1 MTVAWITCFGQLIE
15 SLDRFIDHRR
25 MKGHPM
31 GRRRDTDGRA
41 LLTSAA
47 LELFAN
53 YGIDGTSIR
62 AVNRT
67 AGLGPASVHYH
78 FGTKEA
84 LVDEALDLYGSKV
97 VEAIIEKARTLA
109 SRSEPVRPRDL
120 ILMFSRAYDS
130 LLDEQD
136 ENAQNW
142 IRLVDRLLAIDPLRV
157 SDVHATTE
165 AANAVRRLFPHARPE
180 DIGHALTL
188 AIRVYVSA
196 LAQRV
201 HRLTSADEPTQKT
214 ARGELQFMITF
225 LAGGITAALNES
237 SDSID

>member
-1 MTVAWITCFGQLIE
+1 
-15 SLDRFIDHRR
+15 
-25 MKGHPM
+25 M
-31 GRRRDTDGRA
+31 GRRRDTDGRT

-53 YGIDGTSIR
+53 HGIDGTSIR

-84 LVDEALDLYGSKV
+84 LIDEALNLYGSKV
-97 VEAIIEKARTLA
+97 VESIVEKARILA
-109 SRSEPVRPRDL
+109 TRREPLHSRDL
-120 ILMFSRAYDS
+120 ILMFSHAYDS

-136 ENAQNW
+136 EDAQNW
-142 IRLVDRLLAIDPLRV
+142 IRLVDRLLSVDPLRV
-157 SDVHATTE
+157 SDVRATTD
-165 AANAVRRLFPHARPE
+165 AANAVRRLFPHARTE

-188 AIRVYVSA
+188 AIRVYVNA

-201 HRLTSADEPTQKT
+201 PRLTSADESAQQA
-214 ARGELQFMITF
+214 ARDELQFMITF
-225 LAGGITAALNES
+225 LAGGIAAALNES
-237 SDSID
+237 SDPID

>member
-1 MTVAWITCFGQLIE
+1 
-15 SLDRFIDHRR
+15 
-25 MKGHPM
+25 M
-31 GRRRDTDGRA
+31 GRRRDTDGRT

-53 YGIDGTSIR
+53 HGIDGTSIR

-84 LVDEALDLYGSKV
+84 LIDEVLNLYGSKV
-97 VEAIIEKARTLA
+97 VESIVEKARTLA
-109 SRSEPVRPRDL
+109 TRRKPLRSRDL

-130 LLDEQD
+130 LLDEQG

-142 IRLVDRLLAIDPLRV
+142 IRLVDRLLAVDPLRV
-157 SDVHATTE
+157 SDVRATTE
-165 AANAVRRLFPHARPE
+165 AANAVRRLFPHARTE

-201 HRLTSADEPTQKT
+201 PRLTSADESAQRA
-214 ARGELQFMITF
+214 ARDELQFMITF

-237 SDSID
+237 SDPID

>member
-1 MTVAWITCFGQLIE
+1 
-15 SLDRFIDHRR
+15 
-25 MKGHPM
+25 M
-31 GRRRDTDGRA
+31 GRRRDIDGRT

-53 YGIDGTSIR
+53 HGIDGTSIR

-84 LVDEALDLYGSKV
+84 LIDEALDLYGNKV
-97 VEAIIEKARTLA
+97 VEAIVEKARTLA
-109 SRSEPVRPRDL
+109 TRREPVHPRDL

-130 LLDEQD
+130 LLDEQG

-142 IRLVDRLLAIDPLRV
+142 IRLVDRLLAVDPLRV
-157 SDVHATTE
+157 SDVRATTE
-165 AANAVRRLFPHARPE
+165 AANAVRRLFPNARTE

-188 AIRVYVSA
+188 AIRVYISA
-196 LAQRV
+196 LAHRIP
-201 HRLTSADEPTQKT
+201 RLTSADEPTQR
-214 ARGELQFMITF
+214 AAHDELQFMITF
-225 LAGGITAALNES
+225 LAGGISTALNQS
-237 SDSID
+237 SDRID